1 MVISAGSWLTI
12 LGSNLDRGSAQAANA
27 NSPLDWLA
35 EQKAKLNRTA
45 VPLSY
50 TSPTQITACLPLDPS
65 PPPGIP
71 DYHQGEL
78 EVTVSEAGGDGR
90 DARGID

>member
-35 EQKAKLNRTA
+35 EQ
-45 VPLSY
+45 
-50 TSPTQITACLPLDPS
+50 
-65 PPPGIP
+65 
-71 DYHQGEL
+71 
-78 EVTVSEAGGDGR
+78 
-90 DARGID
+90 